1 VTLTSGK
8 VVLTGEVTGDFLV
21 LDASN
26 GSPVYRFNVGG
37 PITGGVIS
45 YAVNGKQY
53 VAVVSGMTAGFWQ
66 AQPASLTVVVFALP

>member
-1 VTLTSGK
+1 MIF
-8 VVLTGEVTGDFLV
+8 TGELTGDFLV

-26 GSPVYRFNVGG
+26 GNPVYRFNVGG

-53 VAVVSGMTAGFWQ
+53 VAAVSGMTAAFWQ
-66 AQPASLTVVVFALP
+66 AQPASLTLIVFALP